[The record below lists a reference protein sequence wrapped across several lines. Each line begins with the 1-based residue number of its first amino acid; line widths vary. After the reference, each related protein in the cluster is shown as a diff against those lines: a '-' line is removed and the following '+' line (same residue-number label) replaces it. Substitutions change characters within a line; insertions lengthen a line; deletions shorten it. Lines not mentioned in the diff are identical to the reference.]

1 MDIKFKTLNELY
13 MRLTPALRSKKKELD
28 REGYKYI
35 HEEDIWNYLKLNVWR
50 TNTELTLDK
59 MVDDILNT
67 PNKEFDQFL
76 KSEIE
81 KNPEQAWDLEI
92 FGKSLFDLVYE
103 GLHNKLGKIPPEAQ
117 SKLQHTLERIIN
129 EGRGNLICIIL

>member
-50 TNTELTLDK
+50 TNTQLTLDK

-67 PNKEFDQFL
+67 PNKEFDDFL
-76 KSEIE
+76 KREIE
-81 KNPEQAWDLEI
+81 AYHRVIEKD
-92 FGKSLFDLVYE
+92 
-103 GLHNKLGKIPPEAQ
+103 
-117 SKLQHTLERIIN
+117 N
-129 EGRGNLICIIL
+129 E